1 MKLGIIGAGK
11 IVGEFLSFVGD
22 IEGIDL
28 VAIAATKRSEDK
40 LSDISASYNIDKIY
54 VDYRKLIEDADVEV
68 VYVAV
73 PNFLHY
79 EVMDYAI
86 KLGKDIICEKPFC
99 GNLREAKDIFERA
112 FAKDLIVLEA
122 ASHRFIPNA
131 LAVRDE
137 LKNLGDIKIVS
148 FNYSQYSSRYD
159 KFKEGEI
166 APVFDRSKNGGALMD
181 INFYNV
187 DYLSMLFGR
196 PKAVEYFP
204 NMEKGIDTSGILYLD
219 YGDFKAIAIGSKDS
233 DASLVNTIQTDRG
246 TIEIT
251 DSINSFSSFRIK
263 ESGKNVFREVNLNT
277 PCHRMVYEFR
287 QFLEIISQ
295 RDMGKARE
303 LSEISL
309 DTSWILT
316 EARKFSAIVF
326 PND

>member
-1 MKLGIIGAGK
+1 MKLGILGSGK
-11 IVGEFLSFVGD
+11 IVKEILPVLEQVEN
-22 IEGIDL
+22 IEL
-28 VAIAATKRSEDK
+28 VAIAARNEGK
-40 LSDISASYNIDKIY
+40 LEELVEEFNIGKYYIGIDDLLADPDIDT
-54 VDYRKLIEDADVEV
+54 
-68 VYVAV
+68 VYVAL
-73 PNFLHY
+73 PNYLHY
-79 EVMDYAI
+79 EAMDKAI
-86 KLGKDIICEKPFC
+86 AKGKDIICEKPFC
-99 GNLREAKDIFERA
+99 GNLRESEDIFARA
-112 FAKDLIVLEA
+112 FAKGLIVLEA

-137 LKNLGDIKIVS
+137 LKKLGEIKIVS

-166 APVFDRSKNGGALMD
+166 APVFDRSMNGGALMD

-196 PKAVEYFP
+196 PKAVKYFP

-219 YGDFKAIAIGSKDS
+219 YGNFKAVAIGSKDS

-246 TIEIT
+246 SIEIT
-251 DSINSFSSFRIK
+251 DAINSFSSFRIK
-263 ESGKNVFREVNLNT
+263 ESGKDVFREVNVNE

-287 QFLEIISQ
+287 EFLEIISQ
-295 RDMGKARE
+295 RDMEKARE
-303 LSEISL
+303 LSKISL

-316 EARKFSAIVF
+316 EARKFSAIDF

>member
-1 MKLGIIGAGK
+1 MKLGILGSGK
-11 IVGEFLSFVGD
+11 IVKEILPVL
-22 IEGIDL
+22 EQVENIDL
-28 VAIAATKRSEDK
+28 VAIAGRNERKLEDLVEEFNIGK
-40 LSDISASYNIDKIY
+40 YYIGIDDLLADPDIDTIY
-54 VDYRKLIEDADVEV
+54 VAL
-68 VYVAV
+68 
-73 PNFLHY
+73 PNNLHY
-79 EVMDYAI
+79 EAMDKAI
-86 KLGKDIICEKPFC
+86 DKGKDIICEKPFC
-99 GNLREAKDIFERA
+99 GNLRETKDIFDKA
-112 FAKDLIVLEA
+112 FAKGLIVLEA

-131 LAVRDE
+131 LSVRNE
-137 LKNLGDIKIVS
+137 LKKLGDIKIVS

-251 DSINSFSSFRIK
+251 DAINSFSSFRIK

-295 RDMGKARE
+295 RDMEKARE

>member
-1 MKLGIIGAGK
+1 MKLGILGSGK
-11 IVGEFLSFVGD
+11 IVKEILPVLEQVEN
-22 IEGIDL
+22 IEL
-28 VAIAATKRSEDK
+28 VAIAARNEGK
-40 LSDISASYNIDKIY
+40 LEELVEEFNIGKYYIGIDDLLADPDIDT
-54 VDYRKLIEDADVEV
+54 
-68 VYVAV
+68 VYVAL
-73 PNFLHY
+73 PNYLHY
-79 EVMDYAI
+79 EAMDKAI
-86 KLGKDIICEKPFC
+86 AKGKDIICEKPFC
-99 GNLREAKDIFERA
+99 GNLRESEDIFGRA

-137 LKNLGDIKIVS
+137 LKKLGEIKIVS

-166 APVFDRSKNGGALMD
+166 TPVFDRSMNGGALMD

-187 DYLSMLFGR
+187 DYLSMLFER
-196 PKAVEYFP
+196 PKAVKYFP

-219 YGDFKAIAIGSKDS
+219 YGNFKAVAIGSKDS

-246 TIEIT
+246 SIEIT
-251 DSINSFSSFRIK
+251 DAINSFSSFRIK
-263 ESGKNVFREVNLNT
+263 ESGKDVFREVNVNE

-287 QFLEIISQ
+287 EFLEIISQ
-295 RDMGKARE
+295 RDMEKARE
-303 LSEISL
+303 LSKISL

-316 EARKFSAIVF
+316 EARKFSAIDF

>member
-1 MKLGIIGAGK
+1 MKLGILGSGK
-11 IVGEFLSFVGD
+11 IVKEILPVL
-22 IEGIDL
+22 EQVENIDL
-28 VAIAATKRSEDK
+28 VAIAGRNERKLEDLVEEFNIGK
-40 LSDISASYNIDKIY
+40 YYIGIDDLLADPDIDTIY
-54 VDYRKLIEDADVEV
+54 VAL
-68 VYVAV
+68 
-73 PNFLHY
+73 PNNLHY
-79 EVMDYAI
+79 EAMDKAI
-86 KLGKDIICEKPFC
+86 DKGKDIICEKPFC
-99 GNLREAKDIFERA
+99 GNLRETKDIFDKA
-112 FAKDLIVLEA
+112 FAKGLIVLEA

-137 LKNLGDIKIVS
+137 LKKLGDIKIIS

-166 APVFDRSKNGGALMD
+166 APVFDRSMNGGALMD

-204 NMEKGIDTSGILYLD
+204 NMERGIDTSGILYLD

-251 DSINSFSSFRIK
+251 DAINSFSSFRIK
-263 ESGKNVFREVNLNT
+263 ESGKNVFREVNLNE

-287 QFLEIISQ
+287 EFLEIISQ
-295 RDMGKARE
+295 RDMEKARK
-303 LSEISL
+303 LSHISI

-316 EARKFSAIVF
+316 EARKFSAIDF

>member
-1 MKLGIIGAGK
+1 MKLGILGSGK
-11 IVGEFLSFVGD
+11 IVKEILPVL
-22 IEGIDL
+22 EQVENIDL
-28 VAIAATKRSEDK
+28 VAIAGRNE
-40 LSDISASYNIDKIY
+40 
-54 VDYRKLIEDADVEV
+54 RKLEALVEEFNIGKYYIDIDELSADPDIDT
-68 VYVAV
+68 VYVAL
-73 PNFLHY
+73 PNNLHY
-79 EVMDYAI
+79 EAMGKVID
-86 KLGKDIICEKPFC
+86 KGKDIICEKPFC
-99 GNLREAKDIFERA
+99 GNLRESEDIFDRA
-112 FAKDLIVLEA
+112 FAKGLIVLEA

-137 LKNLGDIKIVS
+137 LKKLGDIKIVS

-166 APVFDRSKNGGALMD
+166 APVFDRSMNGGALMD

-204 NMEKGIDTSGILYLD
+204 NMERGIDTSGILYLD
-219 YGDFKAIAIGSKDS
+219 YGDFKAVAIGSKDS

-251 DSINSFSSFRIK
+251 DAINSFSSFRIK
-263 ESGKNVFREVNLNT
+263 ESGKNVFREVNLNK

-287 QFLEIISQ
+287 EFLEIISR
-295 RDMGKARE
+295 RDMEKARK
-303 LSEISL
+303 LSHISL

-316 EARKFSAIVF
+316 EARKFSAIDF

>member
-1 MKLGIIGAGK
+1 MKLGILGSGK
-11 IVGEFLSFVGD
+11 IVKEILPVLEQVEN
-22 IEGIDL
+22 IEL
-28 VAIAATKRSEDK
+28 VAIAARNKGK
-40 LSDISASYNIDKIY
+40 LEELVEEFNIGKYYIGIDDLLADPDIDT
-54 VDYRKLIEDADVEV
+54 
-68 VYVAV
+68 VYVAL
-73 PNFLHY
+73 PNYLHY
-79 EVMDYAI
+79 EAMDKAI
-86 KLGKDIICEKPFC
+86 AKGKDIICEKPFC
-99 GNLREAKDIFERA
+99 GNLRESEDIFARA
-112 FAKDLIVLEA
+112 FAKGLIVLEA

-137 LKNLGDIKIVS
+137 LKKLGEIKIVS

-166 APVFDRSKNGGALMD
+166 APVFDRSMNGGALMD

-196 PKAVEYFP
+196 PKAVKYFP

-219 YGDFKAIAIGSKDS
+219 YGNFKAVAIGSKDS

-246 TIEIT
+246 SIEIT
-251 DSINSFSSFRIK
+251 DAINSFSSFRIK
-263 ESGKNVFREVNLNT
+263 ESGKDVFREVNVNE

-287 QFLEIISQ
+287 EFLEIISQ
-295 RDMGKARE
+295 RDMEKARE
-303 LSEISL
+303 LSKISL

-316 EARKFSAIVF
+316 EARKFSAIDF

>member
-1 MKLGIIGAGK
+1 MKLGILGSGK
-11 IVGEFLSFVGD
+11 IVKEILPVLEQVEN
-22 IEGIDL
+22 IEL
-28 VAIAATKRSEDK
+28 VAIAARNEGK
-40 LSDISASYNIDKIY
+40 LEELVEEFNIGKYYIGIDDLLADPDIDT
-54 VDYRKLIEDADVEV
+54 
-68 VYVAV
+68 VYVAL
-73 PNFLHY
+73 PNYLHY
-79 EVMDYAI
+79 EAMDKAI
-86 KLGKDIICEKPFC
+86 AKGKDIICEKPFC
-99 GNLREAKDIFERA
+99 GNLRESEDIFDRA

-137 LKNLGDIKIVS
+137 LKKLGEIKIVS

-166 APVFDRSKNGGALMD
+166 APVFDRSMNGGALMD

-187 DYLSMLFGR
+187 DYLSMLFER
-196 PKAVEYFP
+196 PKAVKYFP

-219 YGDFKAIAIGSKDS
+219 YGNFKAVAIGSKDS

-246 TIEIT
+246 SIEIT
-251 DSINSFSSFRIK
+251 DAINSFSSFRIK
-263 ESGKNVFREVNLNT
+263 ESGKDVFREVNVNE

-287 QFLEIISQ
+287 EFLEIISQ
-295 RDMGKARE
+295 RDMEKARE
-303 LSEISL
+303 LSKISL

-316 EARKFSAIVF
+316 EARKFSAIDF

>member
-1 MKLGIIGAGK
+1 MKLGILGSGK
-11 IVGEFLSFVGD
+11 IVKEILPVLEQVEN
-22 IEGIDL
+22 IEL
-28 VAIAATKRSEDK
+28 VAIAARNKGK
-40 LSDISASYNIDKIY
+40 LEELVEEFNIGKYYIGIDNLLADPDIDT
-54 VDYRKLIEDADVEV
+54 
-68 VYVAV
+68 VYVAL
-73 PNFLHY
+73 PNYLHY
-79 EVMDYAI
+79 EAMDKAI
-86 KLGKDIICEKPFC
+86 AKGKDIICEKPFC
-99 GNLREAKDIFERA
+99 GNLRESEDIFARA
-112 FAKDLIVLEA
+112 FAKGLIVLEA

-137 LKNLGDIKIVS
+137 LKKLGEIKIVS

-166 APVFDRSKNGGALMD
+166 APVFDRSMNGGALMD

-196 PKAVEYFP
+196 PKAVKYFP

-219 YGDFKAIAIGSKDS
+219 YGNFKAVAIGSKDS

-246 TIEIT
+246 SIEIT
-251 DSINSFSSFRIK
+251 DAINSYSSFRIK
-263 ESGKNVFREVNLNT
+263 ESGKDVFREVNVNE

-287 QFLEIISQ
+287 EFLEIISQ
-295 RDMGKARE
+295 RDMEKARE
-303 LSEISL
+303 LSKISL

-316 EARKFSAIVF
+316 EARKFSAIDF

>member
-1 MKLGIIGAGK
+1 MKLGILGSGK
-11 IVGEFLSFVGD
+11 IVKEILPVL
-22 IEGIDL
+22 EQVENIDL
-28 VAIAATKRSEDK
+28 VAIAGRNERKLEDLVEEFNIGK
-40 LSDISASYNIDKIY
+40 YYIGIDDLLADPDIDTIY
-54 VDYRKLIEDADVEV
+54 VAL
-68 VYVAV
+68 
-73 PNFLHY
+73 PNNLHY
-79 EVMDYAI
+79 EAMDKAI
-86 KLGKDIICEKPFC
+86 DKGKDIICEKPFC
-99 GNLREAKDIFERA
+99 GNLRETKDIFDKA
-112 FAKDLIVLEA
+112 FAKGLIVLEA

-131 LAVRDE
+131 LSVRNE
-137 LKNLGDIKIVS
+137 LKKLGDIKIVS

-166 APVFDRSKNGGALMD
+166 APVFDRSMNGGALMD

-196 PKAVEYFP
+196 PKAVKYFP
-204 NMEKGIDTSGILYLD
+204 NMERGIDTSGILYLD

-251 DSINSFSSFRIK
+251 DAINSFSTFRIK
-263 ESGKNVFREVNLNT
+263 ESGKDVFREVNVNE
-277 PCHRMVYEFR
+277 PYHRMVYEFR

-295 RDMGKARE
+295 RDMKKARK
-303 LSEISL
+303 LSKISL

-316 EARKFSAIVF
+316 EARKFSAIDF

>member
-11 IVGEFLSFVGD
+11 IVGEFLSFAVD
-22 IEGIDL
+22 IEEIDL

-40 LSDISASYNIDKIY
+40 LRKLSTRYNIDKFY
-54 VDYRKLIEDADVEV
+54 VDYRKLIEDENVEV
-68 VYVAV
+68 VYVAL
-73 PNFLHY
+73 PNILHY

-86 KLGKDIICEKPFC
+86 ELGKDIICEKPFC
-99 GNLREAKDIFERA
+99 GNLRESEEIFARA
-112 FAKDLIVLEA
+112 FAKGLIVLEA

-137 LKNLGDIKIVS
+137 LKKLGDIKIVS

-159 KFKEGEI
+159 KFKEGDI
-166 APVFDRSKNGGALMD
+166 APVFDRSMNGGALMD

-246 TIEIT
+246 SIEIT
-251 DSINSFSSFRIK
+251 DAINSFSSFRIK
-263 ESGKNVFREVNLNT
+263 QSAKNVFREVNLNQ

-287 QFLEIISQ
+287 QFQQIISQ
-295 RDMGKARE
+295 RDMKKARA
-303 LSEISL
+303 LSKISL

-316 EARKFSAIVF
+316 EARKFAAIDF

>member
-1 MKLGIIGAGK
+1 MKLGILGSGK
-11 IVGEFLSFVGD
+11 IIKEVLPVLEQV
-22 IEGIDL
+22 ENIDL
-28 VAIAATKRSEDK
+28 VAIAGRHERKLEDLVEEFNIGK
-40 LSDISASYNIDKIY
+40 YYIGIDDLLADPDIDTIY
-54 VDYRKLIEDADVEV
+54 VAL
-68 VYVAV
+68 
-73 PNFLHY
+73 PNNLHY
-79 EVMDYAI
+79 EAMDKAI
-86 KLGKDIICEKPFC
+86 DKGKDIICEKPFC
-99 GNLREAKDIFERA
+99 GNLRETKDIFDRA
-112 FAKDLIVLEA
+112 FAKGLIVLEA

-137 LKNLGDIKIVS
+137 LKKLGEIKIVS

-166 APVFDRSKNGGALMD
+166 APVFDRSMNGGALMD

-196 PKAVEYFP
+196 PKAVKYFP
-204 NMEKGIDTSGILYLD
+204 NMERGIDTSGILYLD

-251 DSINSFSSFRIK
+251 DAINSFSTFRIK
-263 ESGKNVFREVNLNT
+263 ESGKDVFKEVNVNE
-277 PCHRMVYEFR
+277 PYHRMVYEFR
-287 QFLEIISQ
+287 EFLEIISQ
-295 RDMGKARE
+295 RDMKKARK
-303 LSEISL
+303 LFKISL

-316 EARKFSAIVF
+316 EARKFAAIDF

>member
-1 MKLGIIGAGK
+1 MKLGILGSGK
-11 IVGEFLSFVGD
+11 IVKEILPVLEQVEN
-22 IEGIDL
+22 IEL
-28 VAIAATKRSEDK
+28 VAIAARNEGK
-40 LSDISASYNIDKIY
+40 LEELVEEFNIGKYYIGIDNLLADPDIDT
-54 VDYRKLIEDADVEV
+54 
-68 VYVAV
+68 VYVAL
-73 PNFLHY
+73 PNYLHY
-79 EVMDYAI
+79 EAMDKAI
-86 KLGKDIICEKPFC
+86 AKGKDIICEKPFC
-99 GNLREAKDIFERA
+99 GNLRESEDIFDRA
-112 FAKDLIVLEA
+112 FAKGLIVLEA

-137 LKNLGDIKIVS
+137 LKKLGEIKIVS

-166 APVFDRSKNGGALMD
+166 APVFDRSMNGGALMD

-196 PKAVEYFP
+196 PKAVKYFP

-219 YGDFKAIAIGSKDS
+219 YGNFKAVAIGSKDS

-246 TIEIT
+246 SIEIT
-251 DSINSFSSFRIK
+251 DAINSFSSFRIK
-263 ESGKNVFREVNLNT
+263 ESGKDVFREVNVNE

-287 QFLEIISQ
+287 EFLEIISQ
-295 RDMGKARE
+295 RDMEKARE
-303 LSEISL
+303 LSKISL

-316 EARKFSAIVF
+316 EARKFSAIDF

>member
-1 MKLGIIGAGK
+1 MKLGILGSGK
-11 IVGEFLSFVGD
+11 IVKEILPVLKQVEN
-22 IEGIDL
+22 IEL
-28 VAIAATKRSEDK
+28 VAIAGRNE
-40 LSDISASYNIDKIY
+40 
-54 VDYRKLIEDADVEV
+54 RKLEDLVEEFNIGKYYIGIDELLADPDIDT
-68 VYVAV
+68 VYVAL
-73 PNFLHY
+73 PNNLHY
-79 EVMDYAI
+79 EAMDKAI
-86 KLGKDIICEKPFC
+86 AEGKDIICEKPFC
-99 GNLREAKDIFERA
+99 GNLRESEDIFERA
-112 FAKDLIVLEA
+112 FAKGLIVLEA

-137 LKNLGDIKIVS
+137 LKKLGDIKIVS

-166 APVFDRSKNGGALMD
+166 APVFDRSMNGGALMD

-219 YGDFKAIAIGSKDS
+219 YGDFKAVAIGSKDS

-246 TIEIT
+246 SIEIT
-251 DSINSFSSFRIK
+251 DAINSFSSFRIK
-263 ESGKNVFREVNLNT
+263 ESGKNVFREVNLNK

-287 QFLEIISQ
+287 EFLEIIRQ
-295 RDMGKARE
+295 RDMEKARK
-303 LSEISL
+303 LSHISL

-316 EARKFSAIVF
+316 EARKFSAIDF

>member
-1 MKLGIIGAGK
+1 MKLGILGSGK
-11 IVGEFLSFVGD
+11 IVKEILPVLEQVEN
-22 IEGIDL
+22 IEL
-28 VAIAATKRSEDK
+28 VAIAARNKGK
-40 LSDISASYNIDKIY
+40 LEELVEEFNIGKYYIGIDNLLADPDIDT
-54 VDYRKLIEDADVEV
+54 
-68 VYVAV
+68 VYVAL
-73 PNFLHY
+73 PNYLHY
-79 EVMDYAI
+79 EAMDKAI
-86 KLGKDIICEKPFC
+86 AKGKDIICEKPFC
-99 GNLREAKDIFERA
+99 GNLRESEDIFGRA

-137 LKNLGDIKIVS
+137 LKKLGEIKIVS

-159 KFKEGEI
+159 KFKEGDI
-166 APVFDRSKNGGALMD
+166 APVFDRSMNGGALMD

-196 PKAVEYFP
+196 PKAVKYFP

-219 YGDFKAIAIGSKDS
+219 YGNFKAVAIGSKDS

-246 TIEIT
+246 SIEIT
-251 DSINSFSSFRIK
+251 DAINSFSSFRIK
-263 ESGKNVFREVNLNT
+263 ESGKDVFREVNVNE

-287 QFLEIISQ
+287 EFLEIISQ
-295 RDMGKARE
+295 RDMEKARE
-303 LSEISL
+303 LSKISL

-316 EARKFSAIVF
+316 EARKFSAIDF

>member
-1 MKLGIIGAGK
+1 MKLGILGSGK
-11 IVGEFLSFVGD
+11 IVKEILPVLEQVEN
-22 IEGIDL
+22 IEL
-28 VAIAATKRSEDK
+28 VAIAARNKGK
-40 LSDISASYNIDKIY
+40 LEELVEEFNIGKYYIGIDNLLADPDIDI
-54 VDYRKLIEDADVEV
+54 
-68 VYVAV
+68 VYVAL
-73 PNFLHY
+73 PNYLHY
-79 EVMDYAI
+79 EAMDKAI
-86 KLGKDIICEKPFC
+86 AKGKDIICEKPFC
-99 GNLREAKDIFERA
+99 GNLRESEDIFARA
-112 FAKDLIVLEA
+112 FAKGLIVLEA

-137 LKNLGDIKIVS
+137 LKKLGEIKIVS

-166 APVFDRSKNGGALMD
+166 APVFDRSMDGGALMD

-196 PKAVEYFP
+196 PKAVKYFP

-219 YGDFKAIAIGSKDS
+219 YGNFKAVAIGSKDS

-246 TIEIT
+246 SIEIT
-251 DSINSFSSFRIK
+251 DAINSFSSFRIK
-263 ESGKNVFREVNLNT
+263 ESGKDVFREVNVNE

-287 QFLEIISQ
+287 EFLEIISQ
-295 RDMGKARE
+295 RDMEKARE
-303 LSEISL
+303 LSKISL

-316 EARKFSAIVF
+316 EARKFSAIDF

>member
-1 MKLGIIGAGK
+1 MKLGIIGSGK
-11 IVGEFLSFVGD
+11 IVKEVLPVLEQVENID
-22 IEGIDL
+22 I
-28 VAIAATKRSEDK
+28 VAIAGRNERNLEDLVEEFNIGK
-40 LSDISASYNIDKIY
+40 YYIGIDDLLADPDIHT
-54 VDYRKLIEDADVEV
+54 
-68 VYVAV
+68 VYVAL
-73 PNFLHY
+73 PNKLHY
-79 EVMDYAI
+79 EVMDKAI
-86 KLGKDIICEKPFC
+86 EFGKDIICEKPFC
-99 GNLREAKDIFERA
+99 GNLRESEDIFERA
-112 FAKDLIVLEA
+112 FAKGLIVLEA

-137 LKNLGDIKIVS
+137 LKKLGDIKIVS

-166 APVFDRSKNGGALMD
+166 APVFDRSMNGGALMD

-219 YGDFKAIAIGSKDS
+219 YGDFKAVAIGSKDS

-246 TIEIT
+246 SIEIT
-251 DSINSFSSFRIK
+251 DAINSFSSFRIK
-263 ESGKNVFREVNLNT
+263 ESGKNVFREVNLNK

-287 QFLEIISQ
+287 EFLEIISQ
-295 RDMGKARE
+295 RDMEKARK
-303 LSEISL
+303 LSHISL

-316 EARKFSAIVF
+316 EARKFSAIDF

>member
-1 MKLGIIGAGK
+1 MKLGILGSGK
-11 IVGEFLSFVGD
+11 IVKEILPVL
-22 IEGIDL
+22 EQVENIDL
-28 VAIAATKRSEDK
+28 VAIAGRNEGK
-40 LSDISASYNIDKIY
+40 LEALVEEFNIGKYYIGIDELLADPDIDTIY
-54 VDYRKLIEDADVEV
+54 VAF
-68 VYVAV
+68 
-73 PNFLHY
+73 PNNLHY
-79 EVMDYAI
+79 EAMDKAI
-86 KLGKDIICEKPFC
+86 DKGKDIICEKPFC
-99 GNLREAKDIFERA
+99 GNLRETKDIFDKA
-112 FAKDLIVLEA
+112 FAKGLIVLEA

-137 LKNLGDIKIVS
+137 LKKLGDIKIIS

-159 KFKEGEI
+159 KFKEGKI
-166 APVFDRSKNGGALMD
+166 APVFDRSMNGGALMD

-204 NMEKGIDTSGILYLD
+204 NMERGIDTSGILYLD

-251 DSINSFSSFRIK
+251 DAINSFSSFRIK
-263 ESGKNVFREVNLNT
+263 ESGKNVFREVNLNE

-287 QFLEIISQ
+287 EFLEIISQ
-295 RDMGKARE
+295 RDMEKARK
-303 LSEISL
+303 LSHISI

-316 EARKFSAIVF
+316 EARKFSAIDF

>member
-1 MKLGIIGAGK
+1 MKLGILGSGK
-11 IVGEFLSFVGD
+11 IVKEVLPVLKEVEN
-22 IEGIDL
+22 IEL
-28 VAIAATKRSEDK
+28 VAIAGRNERKLEDLVDEFNIGK
-40 LSDISASYNIDKIY
+40 YYIGIDDLLSDPDIDTIY
-54 VDYRKLIEDADVEV
+54 VAL
-68 VYVAV
+68 
-73 PNFLHY
+73 PNKLHY
-79 EVMDYAI
+79 EAMDKAI
-86 KLGKDIICEKPFC
+86 NKGKDIICEKPFC
-99 GNLREAKDIFERA
+99 GNLKESKDIFDRA
-112 FAKDLIVLEA
+112 FAKGLIVLEA

-137 LKNLGDIKIVS
+137 LKKLGDIKIVS

-166 APVFDRSKNGGALMD
+166 APVFDKSMNGGALMD

-204 NMEKGIDTSGILYLD
+204 NIEKGIDTSGILYLD
-219 YGDFKAIAIGSKDS
+219 YGYFKAIAIGSKDS

-251 DSINSFSSFRIK
+251 DAINSFSSFRIK
-263 ESGKNVFREVNLNT
+263 ESGKNVFREVNLNQ

>member
-1 MKLGIIGAGK
+1 MKLGILGSGK
-11 IVGEFLSFVGD
+11 IVKEILPVLEQVEN
-22 IEGIDL
+22 IEL
-28 VAIAATKRSEDK
+28 VAIAARNKGK
-40 LSDISASYNIDKIY
+40 LEELVEEFNIGKYYIGIDNLLADPDIDT
-54 VDYRKLIEDADVEV
+54 
-68 VYVAV
+68 VYVAL
-73 PNFLHY
+73 PNYLHY
-79 EVMDYAI
+79 EAMDKAI
-86 KLGKDIICEKPFC
+86 AKGKDIICEKPFC
-99 GNLREAKDIFERA
+99 GNLRESEDIFARV
-112 FAKDLIVLEA
+112 FAKGLIVLEA

-137 LKNLGDIKIVS
+137 LKKLGEIKIVS

-166 APVFDRSKNGGALMD
+166 APVFDRSMNGGALMD

-196 PKAVEYFP
+196 PKAVKYFP

-219 YGDFKAIAIGSKDS
+219 YGNFKAVAIGSKDS

-246 TIEIT
+246 SIEIT
-251 DSINSFSSFRIK
+251 DAINSFSSFRIK
-263 ESGKNVFREVNLNT
+263 ESGKDVFREVNVNE

-287 QFLEIISQ
+287 EFLEIISQ
-295 RDMGKARE
+295 RDMEKARE
-303 LSEISL
+303 LSKISL

-316 EARKFSAIVF
+316 EARKFSAIDF

>member
-1 MKLGIIGAGK
+1 MI
-11 IVGEFLSFVGD
+11 
-22 IEGIDL
+22 
-28 VAIAATKRSEDK
+28 
-40 LSDISASYNIDKIY
+40 
-54 VDYRKLIEDADVEV
+54 
-68 VYVAV
+68 
-73 PNFLHY
+73 
-79 EVMDYAI
+79 
-86 KLGKDIICEKPFC
+86 
-99 GNLREAKDIFERA
+99 
-112 FAKDLIVLEA
+112 
-122 ASHRFIPNA
+122 
-131 LAVRDE
+131 
-137 LKNLGDIKIVS
+137 
-148 FNYSQYSSRYD
+148 Q
-159 KFKEGEI
+159 EI

-196 PKAVEYFP
+196 PKTVKYFP
-204 NMEKGIDTSGILYLD
+204 NMEKGIDTSGIIYLD

-251 DSINSFSSFRIK
+251 DAINSFSSFRIK
-263 ESGKNVFREVNLNT
+263 ESGKNVFREVNLNA

-295 RDMGKARE
+295 RDMEKARE

-316 EARKFSAIVF
+316 EARKFSSIDF

>member
-1 MKLGIIGAGK
+1 MKLGILGSGK
-11 IVGEFLSFVGD
+11 IVKEILPVLEQVKN
-22 IEGIDL
+22 IEL
-28 VAIAATKRSEDK
+28 VAIAGRNERKLEDLVEEFNIGK
-40 LSDISASYNIDKIY
+40 YYIGIDELLADPDIDTIY
-54 VDYRKLIEDADVEV
+54 VAL
-68 VYVAV
+68 
-73 PNFLHY
+73 PNNLHY
-79 EVMDYAI
+79 EAMDKAI
-86 KLGKDIICEKPFC
+86 AKGKDIICEKPFC
-99 GNLREAKDIFERA
+99 GNLRESEDIFERA
-112 FAKDLIVLEA
+112 FAKGLIVLEA

-131 LAVRDE
+131 LAVKDE
-137 LKNLGDIKIVS
+137 LKKLGDIKIVS

-166 APVFDRSKNGGALMD
+166 APVFDRSMNGGALMD

-246 TIEIT
+246 SIEIT
-251 DSINSFSSFRIK
+251 DAINSFSSFRIK
-263 ESGKNVFREVNLNT
+263 ESGKNVFREVNLNQ

-287 QFLEIISQ
+287 EFLEIISQ
-295 RDMGKARE
+295 RDMKKARK
-303 LSEISL
+303 LSKISL

-316 EARKFSAIVF
+316 EARKFSAIDF

>member
-1 MKLGIIGAGK
+1 MKLGILGSGK
-11 IVGEFLSFVGD
+11 IVKEILPVLEQVEN
-22 IEGIDL
+22 IEL
-28 VAIAATKRSEDK
+28 VAIAARNEGK
-40 LSDISASYNIDKIY
+40 LEELVEEFNIGKYYIGIDNLLADPDIDT
-54 VDYRKLIEDADVEV
+54 
-68 VYVAV
+68 VYVAL
-73 PNFLHY
+73 PNYLHY
-79 EVMDYAI
+79 EAMDKAI
-86 KLGKDIICEKPFC
+86 AKGKDIICEKPFC
-99 GNLREAKDIFERA
+99 GNLRESEDIFARA
-112 FAKDLIVLEA
+112 FAKGLIVLEA

-137 LKNLGDIKIVS
+137 LKKLGEIKIVS

-166 APVFDRSKNGGALMD
+166 APVFDRSMNGGALMD

-196 PKAVEYFP
+196 PKAVKYFP

-219 YGDFKAIAIGSKDS
+219 YGNFKAVAIGSKDS

-246 TIEIT
+246 SIEIT
-251 DSINSFSSFRIK
+251 DAINSFSSFRIK
-263 ESGKNVFREVNLNT
+263 ESGKDVFREVNVNE

-287 QFLEIISQ
+287 EFLEIISQ
-295 RDMGKARE
+295 RDMEKARE
-303 LSEISL
+303 LSKISL

-316 EARKFSAIVF
+316 EARKFSAIDF

>member
-1 MKLGIIGAGK
+1 M
-11 IVGEFLSFVGD
+11 
-22 IEGIDL
+22 
-28 VAIAATKRSEDK
+28 DK
-40 LSDISASYNIDKIY
+40 AIDK
-54 VDYRKLIEDADVEV
+54 
-68 VYVAV
+68 
-73 PNFLHY
+73 
-79 EVMDYAI
+79 
-86 KLGKDIICEKPFC
+86 GKDIICEKPFC
-99 GNLREAKDIFERA
+99 GNLRESEDIFARA

-137 LKNLGDIKIVS
+137 LKKLGDIKIIS

-159 KFKEGEI
+159 KFKEGKI
-166 APVFDRSKNGGALMD
+166 APVFDRSMNGGALMD

-219 YGDFKAIAIGSKDS
+219 YGDFKAVAIGSKDS

-251 DSINSFSSFRIK
+251 DAINSFSSFRIK
-263 ESGKNVFREVNLNT
+263 ESGKNVFREVNLNE

-287 QFLEIISQ
+287 EFLEIISQ
-295 RDMGKARE
+295 RDMEKARK
-303 LSEISL
+303 LSHISI

-316 EARKFSAIVF
+316 EARKFSAIDF